1 MNNLFCKMGMYI
13 TQAVMKIT
21 AQLINRKKGSL
32 YDLDDP
38 LTKTWLYAN
47 SVQQSLIRKREK
59 ENVR

>member
-1 MNNLFCKMGMYI
+1 MGMYI